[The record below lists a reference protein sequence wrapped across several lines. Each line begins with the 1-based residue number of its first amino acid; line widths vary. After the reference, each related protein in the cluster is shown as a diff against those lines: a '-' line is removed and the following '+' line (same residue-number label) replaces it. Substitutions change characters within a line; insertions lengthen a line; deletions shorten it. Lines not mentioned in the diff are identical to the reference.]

1 MLRPVKIVI
10 IIAALCAL
18 AGCGR
23 KATPPGD
30 RALEGGMP
38 PRMVFFRLLDSRH
51 IQLEFDRALDPA
63 PLKDTGNFTL
73 TGGGDGEAAE
83 VVLAKLDQATGRRL
97 VLDVAGLEPGATYT
111 LSTRNLRSG
120 EGLPLEPLE
129 REFIADA
136 PADETPPRAVS
147 TFPEERAPDQPA
159 IYAWFSEAVRLA
171 PEATASLAEIL
182 PAAETATPD
191 EGETPEETPPSE
203 EEAALGPETALVPR
217 AEGDR
222 VFLDLPAPL
231 APGTRYRVALD
242 GVVDLGG
249 NATEEPVTW
258 SFGVIPA
265 EEGVTVSGEVFCAD
279 GTPLPPDLAVTVSK
293 DPAGELPL
301 ARAALDSGAFEVRG
315 LAPTDARGSPYVTA
329 VSAAGGWSYEG
340 AYDEDSDG
348 TADRLGAADA
358 GELKTVRLALR
369 RRDVQGPALGLEK
382 TGPSTG
388 AATAVTVT
396 AVDDTG
402 VALVEAFLDS
412 PGNDGAGTTFTVPP
426 WLGLPGD
433 RRLAACLAVP
443 TADWGPG
450 ETHTLLVHARDTEG
464 NWSGFSAIA
473 LVKGAEEPVLT
484 GKAVFQG
491 EPVEGAAVA
500 LVSDPPGRPLAF
512 DTTDPYGRFTLPTV
526 PGGVQIVVW
535 KQDDGLLLGRGGTE
549 REGEEAPV
557 VELEPWPVISEAACS
572 LVRYAPTAGLALP
585 GDHLLV
591 EARLEIPTVEGRS
604 WTYALKLGEATHPV
618 GPPLAGKI
626 LTYLDRASVELPAET
641 APRLLV
647 TPVDAVTGEP
657 LGEPLPWRS
666 SGMDLAELPYTAV
679 AAADEGTTVRIS
691 WEPLYGV
698 AGYYA
703 AVVPIK
709 AFDAETLP
717 DDGVWRTY
725 PELVR
730 AGELV
735 IPEGDLAEYWGV
747 PGGTRYV
754 VAVCA
759 VWTDGGDRSWSF
771 GELVHP

>member
-10 IIAALCAL
+10 ILAVLGALI
-18 AGCGR
+18 GCGR

-63 PLKDTGNFTL
+63 PLKDTGNFIL
-73 TGGGDGEAAE
+73 TGAGAAE

-97 VLDVAGLEPGATYT
+97 VLDVEGLEPGGAYT
-111 LSTRNLRSG
+111 LLTRNLLSL

-136 PADETPPRAVS
+136 PDDATPPQSVS
-147 TFPEERAPDQPA
+147 TFPDERASNRPA
-159 IYAWFSEAVRLA
+159 VYAWFSEAVRLGPDA
-171 PEATASLAEIL
+171 SASLAEIL
-182 PAAETATPD
+182 PAAEPPTPA
-191 EGETPEETPPSE
+191 EGEILPETAAPVEET
-203 EEAALGPETALVPR
+203 ALGPATALTAR

-222 VFLDLPAPL
+222 VFLTLPAPL
-231 APGTRYRVALD
+231 VQGTRYRVTLD

-249 NATEEPVTW
+249 NATDEPVTW
-258 SFGVIPA
+258 SFGVTPA
-265 EEGVTVSGEVFCAD
+265 EEGYTLAGEVVCAD
-279 GTPLPPDLAVTVSK
+279 GTPLPPDLQVAVSK

-301 ARAALDSGAFEVRG
+301 ARAVPDAGRFEIRG
-315 LAPTDARGSPYVTA
+315 LTPTDARSSPYVVA
-329 VSAAGGWSYEG
+329 ASAAGGWRFEG

-348 TADRLGAADA
+348 AADRLGAADA
-358 GELKTVRLALR
+358 GELKNIRLTLR
-369 RRDVQGPALGLEK
+369 RRDVQGPELGLER
-382 TGPSTG
+382 TGESTG
-388 AATAVTVT
+388 AAAGVTAT

-402 VALVEAFLDS
+402 TALVEAFQGT
-412 PGNDGAGTTFTVPP
+412 PGNDGAGTAFTVPP

-433 RRLAACLAVP
+433 RRLTACLAVP

-450 ETHTLLVHARDTEG
+450 ETRTLYVHARDTLG
-464 NWSGFSAIA
+464 NWSGFSTIE
-473 LVKGAEEPVLT
+473 LTKGAEEQALT
-484 GKAVFQG
+484 GKAVYQG

-500 LVSDPPGRPLAF
+500 LVADPLGRPLAF
-512 DTTDPYGRFTLPTV
+512 DTTDPYGRYTLPDL
-526 PGGVQIVVW
+526 PGGAEIIVW
-535 KQDDGLLLGRGGTE
+535 KAGEGLLLGRGGTE
-549 REGEEAPV
+549 RTGEDVPV
-557 VELEPWPVISEAACS
+557 VELEPWPVITHAACS

-585 GDHLLV
+585 GDHLRV
-591 EARLEIPTVEGRS
+591 EARVETPTVEGRG
-604 WTYALKLGEATHPV
+604 WTYALELGEATHPV
-618 GPPLAGKI
+618 GPPLAGNI
-626 LTYLDRASVELPAET
+626 LSYLDRASVELPADT

-647 TPVDAVTGEP
+647 TPVDAETGEP
-657 LGEPLPWRS
+657 VGKPFPWRS
-666 SGMDLAELPYTAV
+666 SDMDLAELPFTAV
-679 AAADEGTTVRIS
+679 AAVDEGTTIKIS

-698 AGYYA
+698 AGYYV

-709 AFDAETLP
+709 NFDAEALP

-725 PELVR
+725 PDLVR
-730 AGELV
+730 TGELTV
-735 IPEGDLAEYWGV
+735 PEGDLAEYWGV

-759 VWTDGGDRSWSF
+759 VWQDGGDRSWSF

>member
-1 MLRPVKIVI
+1 MLRPVKIVLFFAI
-10 IIAALCAL
+10 LGAL

-63 PLKDTGNFTL
+63 PLKETGNFIL
-73 TGGGDGEAAE
+73 TGGEGGEAAE
-83 VVLAKLDQATGRRL
+83 VVLAKLDQATGRRV

-111 LSTRNLRSG
+111 LRTRNLRSG

-159 IYAWFSEAVRLA
+159 VYAWFSEAVRLA
-171 PEATASLAEIL
+171 PDASASLAEIL
-182 PAAETATPD
+182 PAAEPVTPT
-191 EGETPEETPPSE
+191 EGETSPDTPPPEEQV
-203 EEAALGPETALVPR
+203 ALGPETALELRV
-217 AEGDR
+217 EGDR
-222 VFLDLPAPL
+222 VFLSLPATLDP
-231 APGTRYRVALD
+231 AKRYQVTLD

-258 SFGVIPA
+258 RFGVTPA
-265 EEGVTVSGEVFCAD
+265 EEGYTLAGEVFCAD
-279 GTPLPPDLAVTVSK
+279 GTPLPADLAVSVSK

-301 ARAALDSGAFEVRG
+301 ARAVLDSGAFEIRG
-315 LAPTDARGSPYVTA
+315 LTPTDARSSPYVTA
-329 VSAAGGWSYEG
+329 VSAAGGWRFED
-340 AYDEDSDG
+340 AYDENSDG
-348 TADRLGAADA
+348 AADRLGAADA
-358 GELKTVRLALR
+358 GELKTVRLTLR
-369 RRDVQGPALGLEK
+369 RRDVQGPELGLEK

-388 AATAVTVT
+388 STAAVTVT

-402 VALVEAFLDS
+402 VALVEAFLDT
-412 PGNDGAGTTFTVPP
+412 PGNDGAGTALTVPP
-426 WLGLPGD
+426 WLGLSGD
-433 RRLAACLAVP
+433 RRLTACLAVP
-443 TADWGPG
+443 TADWDPG
-450 ETHTLLVHARDTEG
+450 EAHTLIVHARDTFG
-464 NWSGFSAIA
+464 NWSGFSTLA
-473 LVKGAEEPVLT
+473 LAKGEEEPLLT
-484 GKAVFQG
+484 GKAVYAG

-500 LVSDPPGRPLAF
+500 LVADPPGRPLAF
-512 DTTDPYGRFTLPTV
+512 DTTDPYGRYTLPDL
-526 PGGVQIVVW
+526 PGGARIIVW
-535 KQDDGLLLGRGGTE
+535 KEGEGLLLGRGGTE
-549 REGEEAPV
+549 RAEEVPV
-557 VELEPWPVISEAACS
+557 VELEPWPVITQVACS
-572 LVRYAPTAGLALP
+572 LVRYAPTAELALP

-591 EARLEIPTVEGRS
+591 EARVEAPTVEGRG
-604 WTYALKLGEATHPV
+604 WNYALELGEASHPV

-626 LTYLDRASVELPAET
+626 LAYLDRASVELPADT

-647 TPVDAVTGEP
+647 TPVDAETGEP
-657 LGEPLPWRS
+657 VGEPVPWRS
-666 SGMDLAELPYTAV
+666 NDLDLAELPFTKVSAV
-679 AAADEGTTVRIS
+679 DEGTTVRIS

-698 AGYYA
+698 AGYYV
-703 AVVPIK
+703 AVVPAK
-709 AFDAETLP
+709 AFDAQSLP
-717 DDGVWRTY
+717 DAGVWRTY

-730 AGELV
+730 TGELV

-759 VWTDGGDRSWSF
+759 VWTDEGDRSWSF